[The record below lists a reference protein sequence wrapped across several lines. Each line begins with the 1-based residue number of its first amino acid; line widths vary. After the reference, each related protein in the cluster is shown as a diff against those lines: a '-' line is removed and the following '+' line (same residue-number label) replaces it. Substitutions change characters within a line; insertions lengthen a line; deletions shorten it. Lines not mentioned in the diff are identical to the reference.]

1 MLTAGLIYNNFE
13 QNLQNGKWINDNLKS
28 YFLLLMTLTSRTI
41 LVIRFAEF
49 QPYIFKI
56 LNLFQIL
63 MDVSSFFLMR
73 ILERVHTTGFSYM

>member
-1 MLTAGLIYNNFE
+1 MMLTAGLVYNDFE
-13 QNLQNGKWINDNLKS
+13 HNLQNGKWINDNLKS

-63 MDVSSFFLMR
+63 MDVSSCFLR
-73 ILERVHTTGFSYM
+73 HQNG

>member
-1 MLTAGLIYNNFE
+1 MMLTAGLIYNDFE

-49 QPYIFKI
+49 QLYNFEI

-63 MDVSSFFLMR
+63 MDVSSCFLR
-73 ILERVHTTGFSYM
+73 QQNG

>member
-1 MLTAGLIYNNFE
+1 MFTAGLIYNDFE

-49 QPYIFKI
+49 QLYNFEI

-63 MDVSSFFLMR
+63 MDVSSCFLR
-73 ILERVHTTGFSYM
+73 QQNG

>member
-1 MLTAGLIYNNFE
+1 MMFTAGLIYNDFE

-49 QPYIFKI
+49 QLYNFEI

-63 MDVSSFFLMR
+63 MDVSSCFLR
-73 ILERVHTTGFSYM
+73 QQNG

>member
-1 MLTAGLIYNNFE
+1 MMLTAGLVYNDFE

-49 QPYIFKI
+49 QLYNFEI

-63 MDVSSFFLMR
+63 MDVSSCFLR
-73 ILERVHTTGFSYM
+73 QQNG

>member
-1 MLTAGLIYNNFE
+1 MLTTRLIYNDFE

-49 QPYIFKI
+49 QLYNFEI

-63 MDVSSFFLMR
+63 MDVSSCFLR
-73 ILERVHTTGFSYM
+73 QQNG

>member
-1 MLTAGLIYNNFE
+1 MMLTAGLIYNNFE

-63 MDVSSFFLMR
+63 MDVSRSR
-73 ILERVHTTGFSYM
+73 RK

>member
-1 MLTAGLIYNNFE
+1 MMFTAGLIYNDFE

-49 QPYIFKI
+49 QPYNFEI

-63 MDVSSFFLMR
+63 MDVSSCFLR
-73 ILERVHTTGFSYM
+73 QQNG

>member
-1 MLTAGLIYNNFE
+1 MMLTAGLVYNDFE

-49 QPYIFKI
+49 QPYNSKNF
-56 LNLFQIL
+56 NLFHMIKWSYAIIWQ
-63 MDVSSFFLMR
+63 V
-73 ILERVHTTGFSYM
+73 RVLLVLL